1 MADVQPPSLRQLE
14 ANHRTA
20 SVLVVASTMYLTA
33 LSLLATAIGLLATQ
47 ADIKDA
53 IERELLRDPSFTE
66 ADWAADEIASIVT
79 FSLRATAVTYLFI
92 AVFYLVLSPGP
103 QDLRGKRSVRI
114 LSWILT
120 GTSLACCGIG
130 GIVMRFLVTSMS
142 YLGESYSDQIS
153 NALLKSTPTWLTALQ
168 MISWTLLIPGSMLVI
183 ILLAVQDSKQRL
195 RSAEARLPVPNRPA

>member
-1 MADVQPPSLRQLE
+1 MAEVQPPSLWQHE
-14 ANHRTA
+14 ANHRPA

-53 IERELLRDPSFTE
+53 IERELLRDPSFTD
-66 ADWAADEIASIVT
+66 ADWAADEISSIVT
-79 FSLRATAVTYLFI
+79 FSLRVTAVTYLFV
-92 AVFYLVLSPGP
+92 AVFYVVLSPGP
-103 QDLRGKRSVRI
+103 RDLQGKRSVRI

-130 GIVMRFLVTSMS
+130 GIVMRILVTSMS

-153 NALLKSTPTWLTALQ
+153 NALLEVTPIWLTALQ
-168 MISWTLLIPGSMLVI
+168 VISWTLLIAGSMLVI

-195 RSAEARLPVPNRPA
+195 RLAGTLPPLRP

>member
-1 MADVQPPSLRQLE
+1 MADVQPPSQRQQG
-14 ANHRTA
+14 AHHRTA
-20 SVLVVASTMYLTA
+20 SVLVVALTMYLTA

-53 IERELLRDPSFTE
+53 IETELLRDASF
-66 ADWAADEIASIVT
+66 ADAYWAADEIASIVT
-79 FSLRATAVTYLFI
+79 FSLRVTAVTYLFV

-103 QDLRGKRSVRI
+103 QDLQGKRSVRI

-153 NALLKSTPTWLTALQ
+153 NALLDATPTWLTTLQ
-168 MISWTLLIPGSMLVI
+168 VISWTLLIAGSMLVI
-183 ILLAVQDSKQRL
+183 ILLAVQDAKRGPIAPSGPGR
-195 RSAEARLPVPNRPA
+195 